1 MKHLSRKKL
10 KMITN
15 AADQIR
21 MALNLWYEP
30 SDFLND
36 DGTYCID
43 FQEMYDE
50 ISQIDFLQIKENILQ
65 LLQEYIQEQQ
75 QK

>member
-15 AADQIR
+15 AADKVKTVLQ
-21 MALNLWYEP
+21 LWAEP
-30 SDFLND
+30 SDFIDENENY
-36 DGTYCID
+36 TID
-43 FQEMYDE
+43 FQSLYNE
-50 ISQIDFLQIKENILQ
+50 ILNTDFSKLKINLLEV
-65 LLQEYIQEQQ
+65 LQEFIDEQQ

>member
-1 MKHLSRKKL
+1 
-10 KMITN
+10 MITN

-30 SDFLND
+30 SDFINED
-36 DGTYCID
+36 ETYSID
-43 FQEMYDE
+43 FQEMYNE
-50 ISQIDFLQIKENILQ
+50 ILNTDFLKLKINLLEV
-65 LLQEYIQEQQ
+65 LQEFIDEQQ